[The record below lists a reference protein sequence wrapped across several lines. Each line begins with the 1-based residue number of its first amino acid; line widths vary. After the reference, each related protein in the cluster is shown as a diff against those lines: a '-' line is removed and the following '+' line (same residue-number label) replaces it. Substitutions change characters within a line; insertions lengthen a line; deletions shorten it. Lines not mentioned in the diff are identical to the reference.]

1 MGFKRGNVDM
11 NKKENLTDGARHH
24 QLKIDGIYSESK
36 SWSFTLIKIVK

>member
-1 MGFKRGNVDM
+1 VLIFTKARN
-11 NKKENLTDGARHH
+11 KENLTDGARHH